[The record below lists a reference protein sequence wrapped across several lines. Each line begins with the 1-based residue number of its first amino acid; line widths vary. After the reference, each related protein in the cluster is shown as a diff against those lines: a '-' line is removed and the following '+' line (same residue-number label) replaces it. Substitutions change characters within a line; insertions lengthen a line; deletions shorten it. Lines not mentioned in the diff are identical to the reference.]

1 MTRQTRQEA
10 GGVTPKMLLDSVA
23 SILEANAARQALD
36 DVREY
41 LDPVLRAARLQQK
54 NPTASSQ
61 RLAKSHSTF
70 VVNLLRV
77 SLAKIASEQAPA
89 LQTAYI
95 ELASLGLE
103 GLSVLRSSLKGRPH
117 EVEVQRYMLIRKLVS
132 LACHQQALQQSCLLY
147 SALCCQCWHTGRTAA
162 IVMTHS
168 ITYRTQPLPRPDDSN
183 SEICNLVVGS
193 VLNMLLSVVE
203 QSEIQRNL
211 SKVMIVVHDYK
222 CITQWLR

>member
-1 MTRQTRQEA
+1 MTRQMRQEA
-10 GGVTPKMLLDSVA
+10 GGVTPKVLLDSVA
-23 SILEANAARQALD
+23 SMSEGNAAKKALV

-41 LDPVLRAARLQQK
+41 LDPVLKAARLQQR

-70 VVNLLRV
+70 VVHLLR
-77 SLAKIASEQAPA
+77 LAHAKITSEQTPA

-103 GLSVLRSSLKGRPH
+103 GVSVLRSSLKGRPH

-147 SALCCQCWHTGRTAA
+147 NALCCQCWQTEAA
-162 IVMTHS
+162 NLMPHS

-183 SEICNLVVGS
+183 NEISNLVVGS
-193 VLNMLLSVVE
+193 VLNMLLSIVE
-203 QSEIQRNL
+203 QSGIQRNL

-222 CITQWLR
+222 CITEWLR

>member
-10 GGVTPKMLLDSVA
+10 GGVTPKVLLDNVA
-23 SILEANAARQALD
+23 SSLKADAAKQALA
-36 DVREY
+36 DVRAY
-41 LDPVLRAARLQQK
+41 LDPVLKAARLQQE

-77 SLAKIASEQAPA
+77 SLAKITSEQSPA

-117 EVEVQRYMLIRKLVS
+117 EVEVQRYMLIRKLLS
-132 LACHQQALQQSCLLY
+132 LSCHQQALQQSCLLY
-147 SALCCQCWHTGRTAA
+147 NALCCQCWQTEAA
-162 IVMTHS
+162 ILMTHS
-168 ITYRTQPLPRPDDSN
+168 VTYRTQPLPRPDDSN
-183 SEICNLVVGS
+183 NEISNLVVGS
-193 VLNMLLSVVE
+193 VLDMLLSIVE
-203 QSEIQRNL
+203 QSGIQRNL
-211 SKVMIVVHDYK
+211 CKVMIVVHDYE
-222 CITQWLR
+222 CITEWLR

>member
-10 GGVTPKMLLDSVA
+10 GGVTPKVLLDNVA
-23 SILEANAARQALD
+23 SSLKADAAKQALA
-36 DVREY
+36 DVRAY
-41 LDPVLRAARLQQK
+41 LDPVLKAARLQQE

-77 SLAKIASEQAPA
+77 SLAKITSEQ

-117 EVEVQRYMLIRKLVS
+117 EVEMQRYMLIRKLLS
-132 LACHQQALQQSCLLY
+132 LSCHQQALQQSCLLY
-147 SALCCQCWHTGRTAA
+147 NALCCQCWQTEAA
-162 IVMTHS
+162 ILMTHS
-168 ITYRTQPLPRPDDSN
+168 VTYRTQPLPRPDDSN
-183 SEICNLVVGS
+183 NEISNLVVGS
-193 VLNMLLSVVE
+193 VLDMLLSIVA
-203 QSEIQRNL
+203 QSGIQRNL
-211 SKVMIVVHDYK
+211 CKVMIVVHDYE
-222 CITQWLR
+222 CITEWLR

>member
-1 MTRQTRQEA
+1 MTRQLRQEA
-10 GGVTPKMLLDSVA
+10 GRITPKVLLDSVA
-23 SILEANAARQALD
+23 SISEASAAEQALAD
-36 DVREY
+36 AREY
-41 LDPVLRAARLQQK
+41 LEPVLTAARLQQRH
-54 NPTASSQ
+54 PTASSQ
-61 RLAKSHSTF
+61 RLAKSQSTF

-77 SLAKIASEQAPA
+77 SLANITSEQSPA

-147 SALCCQCWHTGRTAA
+147 NALCCQCWHTGRTAA
-162 IVMTHS
+162 TVMMHS
-168 ITYRTQPLPRPDDSN
+168 VTYRTQPLPRPNDSN
-183 SEICNLVVGS
+183 NEISNLVVGS

-203 QSEIQRNL
+203 QSGIQRNL
-211 SKVMIVVHDYK
+211 SKVMIVVHDYE
-222 CITQWLR
+222 CITEWLR

>member
-1 MTRQTRQEA
+1 MTRQLRQEA
-10 GGVTPKMLLDSVA
+10 GRITPKVLLDSVA
-23 SILEANAARQALD
+23 SVLEANAAEQALAD
-36 DVREY
+36 AREY
-41 LDPVLRAARLQQK
+41 LEPVLTAARLQQ
-54 NPTASSQ
+54 TASSQ
-61 RLAKSHSTF
+61 RLAKSQSTF

-77 SLAKIASEQAPA
+77 SLAKITNEQSPA

-147 SALCCQCWHTGRTAA
+147 NALCCHCWQTGRTAA

-168 ITYRTQPLPRPDDSN
+168 VTYRTQPLPRPNDSN
-183 SEICNLVVGS
+183 NEMSNLFVGS
-193 VLNMLLSVVE
+193 VLNMLLSIVE
-203 QSEIQRNL
+203 QDGIQPNL
-211 SKVMIVVHDYK
+211 SKVMIVVHDYE
-222 CITQWLR
+222 CITEWLR

>member
-1 MTRQTRQEA
+1 MRQEA
-10 GGVTPKMLLDSVA
+10 GGVTPKVLLDSVA
-23 SILEANAARQALD
+23 SMLETNAAEQALA

-41 LDPVLRAARLQQK
+41 LDPVLKAARLQQR
-54 NPTASSQ
+54 NPTAGSQ

-77 SLAKIASEQAPA
+77 SLAKITSEQPPA
-89 LQTAYI
+89 LQGAYI

-147 SALCCQCWHTGRTAA
+147 NALCCQCWQTEAA
-162 IVMTHS
+162 ILMTHS
-168 ITYRTQPLPRPDDSN
+168 ITYRTQPLPRPDESN
-183 SEICNLVVGS
+183 SEIGNLVVGG

-203 QSEIQRNL
+203 QSGIQRNL
-211 SKVMIVVHDYK
+211 SKVMIVVHDYE
-222 CITQWLR
+222 CITEWLR

>member
-10 GGVTPKMLLDSVA
+10 GGVTPKVLLDNVA
-23 SILEANAARQALD
+23 SSLKADAAKQALA
-36 DVREY
+36 DVRAY
-41 LDPVLRAARLQQK
+41 LDPVLKAARLQQE

-77 SLAKIASEQAPA
+77 SLAKITSEQ

-117 EVEVQRYMLIRKLVS
+117 EVEVQRYMLIRKLLS
-132 LACHQQALQQSCLLY
+132 LSCHQQALQQSCLLY
-147 SALCCQCWHTGRTAA
+147 NALCCQCWQTEAA
-162 IVMTHS
+162 ILMTHS
-168 ITYRTQPLPRPDDSN
+168 VTYRTQPLPRPDDSN
-183 SEICNLVVGS
+183 NEISNLVVGS
-193 VLNMLLSVVE
+193 VLDMLLSIVA
-203 QSEIQRNL
+203 QSGIQRNL
-211 SKVMIVVHDYK
+211 CKVMIVVHDYE
-222 CITQWLR
+222 CITEWLR

>member
-1 MTRQTRQEA
+1 MTRQLRQEA
-10 GGVTPKMLLDSVA
+10 GRITPKVLLDSVA
-23 SILEANAARQALD
+23 SVLEANAAEQALAD
-36 DVREY
+36 ARAY
-41 LDPVLRAARLQQK
+41 LEPVLTAARLQQ
-54 NPTASSQ
+54 TASSQ
-61 RLAKSHSTF
+61 RLAKSQSTF

-77 SLAKIASEQAPA
+77 SLAKITNEQSPA

-147 SALCCQCWHTGRTAA
+147 NALCCHCWQTGQTAA

-168 ITYRTQPLPRPDDSN
+168 VTYRTQPLPRPNDSN
-183 SEICNLVVGS
+183 NEMSNLFVGS
-193 VLNMLLSVVE
+193 VLNMLLSIVE
-203 QSEIQRNL
+203 QDGIQPNL
-211 SKVMIVVHDYK
+211 SKVMIVVHDYE
-222 CITQWLR
+222 CITEWLR

>member
-1 MTRQTRQEA
+1 MRQEA
-10 GGVTPKMLLDSVA
+10 GGVTPKVLLDSVA
-23 SILEANAARQALD
+23 SILEANAAKQALA

-41 LDPVLRAARLQQK
+41 LDPVLRAARLQQRS
-54 NPTASSQ
+54 PTASSQ

-77 SLAKIASEQAPA
+77 SLAKITSEQSPA

-103 GLSVLRSSLKGRPH
+103 GLSMLRSSLKGRPH

-147 SALCCQCWHTGRTAA
+147 NALCCQCWQTGRTAA
-162 IVMTHS
+162 IVMMHS
-168 ITYRTQPLPRPDDSN
+168 VTYRTQPLPRPDDSN
-183 SEICNLVVGS
+183 NEISNLVVGS
-193 VLNMLLSVVE
+193 VLNMLLSIVE
-203 QSEIQRNL
+203 QSGIQRNL

-222 CITQWLR
+222 CITEWLR

>member
-1 MTRQTRQEA
+1 MTRQLRQEA
-10 GGVTPKMLLDSVA
+10 GRITPKVLLDSVA
-23 SILEANAARQALD
+23 SILEANAAEQALAD
-36 DVREY
+36 AREY
-41 LDPVLRAARLQQK
+41 LEPVLTAARLQQ
-54 NPTASSQ
+54 TASSQ
-61 RLAKSHSTF
+61 RLAKSQSTF

-77 SLAKIASEQAPA
+77 SLAKITNEQSPA

-147 SALCCQCWHTGRTAA
+147 NALCCHCWQTGRTAA

-168 ITYRTQPLPRPDDSN
+168 VTYRTQPLPRPNDSN
-183 SEICNLVVGS
+183 NEMSNLFVGS
-193 VLNMLLSVVE
+193 VLNMLLSIVE
-203 QSEIQRNL
+203 QSGIQPNL
-211 SKVMIVVHDYK
+211 SKVMIVVHDYE
-222 CITQWLR
+222 CITEWLR

>member
-1 MTRQTRQEA
+1 MRQEA
-10 GGVTPKMLLDSVA
+10 GGVTPKVLLDSVA
-23 SILEANAARQALD
+23 SMLEANAAEQALA

-41 LDPVLRAARLQQK
+41 LDPVLKAARLQQR
-54 NPTASSQ
+54 NPTAGSQ

-77 SLAKIASEQAPA
+77 SLAKITSEQSPA

-117 EVEVQRYMLIRKLVS
+117 EVEVHRYMLIRKLVS

-147 SALCCQCWHTGRTAA
+147 NALCCHCWQTGRTAA

-168 ITYRTQPLPRPDDSN
+168 VTYRTQPLPRPNDSN
-183 SEICNLVVGS
+183 NEMSNLFVGS
-193 VLNMLLSVVE
+193 VLNMLLSIVE
-203 QSEIQRNL
+203 QDGIQPNL
-211 SKVMIVVHDYK
+211 SKVMIVVHDYE
-222 CITQWLR
+222 CITEWLR